1 MATSPAVMKKT
12 ALCSLI
18 SISVSFGSFSVLIT
32 VTVTATAPVIVQST
46 ACDTV
51 VHAHRLIEY
60 LSYTM
65 GVAYDR
71 YMRRMWFI

>member
-1 MATSPAVMKKT
+1 MEPT

-18 SISVSFGSFSVLIT
+18 SISVSFGSFSFMIT
-32 VTVTATAPVIVQST
+32 ATVTAVAPVIVQST

-71 YMRRMWFI
+71 YLKRMWFI